1 MQQPRRLLQRI
12 YRAALAAVNGR
23 HCVRE
28 ALVCQP
34 LPGPVYLVV
43 LGKAAEA
50 MAEGAFDQL
59 GAAIVRGLLIT
70 KTGHADPVIWRNRPV
85 QLLESAHPIPDRR
98 SLEAG
103 AALLEFIDAA
113 PADAQFLF
121 LLSGGASSL
130 VEVLPAG
137 ADVGELQRLNR
148 YLLGSGLDIH
158 AVNRLRQA
166 CSLIK
171 GGRLARRLH
180 GRRALV
186 LLISDVEGD
195 DPAVIGSGPLTP
207 SRTAPVAAAELPQ
220 ELRPLLTTEP
230 APAPGDPVFQNIRL
244 EIVASN
250 AQALAAAAERAGEL
264 GFEVHR
270 HAEFIR
276 GEAADIGAAL
286 ARALAAGPAGIHL
299 WGGEPT
305 VTLPPEP
312 GQGGRMQALA
322 LAAAQAIE
330 DWSGLYLLAAGSDGS
345 DGPTE
350 DAGALIDGGTVA
362 RCRAGGYEP
371 AAALAAADAGS
382 ALAASGDLLYTG
394 PTGTNVM
401 DLVIGLRTG
410 S

>member
-1 MQQPRRLLQRI
+1 M
-12 YRAALAAVNGR
+12 
-23 HCVRE
+23 
-28 ALVCQP
+28 
-34 LPGPVYLVV
+34 
-43 LGKAAEA
+43 
-50 MAEGAFDQL
+50 
-59 GAAIVRGLLIT
+59 LIT
-70 KTGHADPVIWRNRPV
+70 KVGHADPGVWINRPV
-85 QLLESAHPIPDRR
+85 QLLESAHPIPDQR

-130 VEVLPAG
+130 AEVLPAG
-137 ADVGELQRLNR
+137 ADIADLQRLNQ

-158 AVNRLRQA
+158 AINRLRQA

-171 GGRLARRLH
+171 GGRLAYSLD

-230 APAPGDPVFQNIRL
+230 APPFGDPVFQSIRL

-250 AQALAAAAERAGEL
+250 AQALAAAAERAREL
-264 GFEVHR
+264 GFEVHQ
-270 HAEFIR
+270 HGEFLR
-276 GEAADIGAAL
+276 GEAVEIGMRL
-286 ARALAAGPAGIHL
+286 AKTLAAGPAGIHL

-305 VTLPPEP
+305 VTLPLEP
-312 GQGGRMQALA
+312 GRGGRMQALA

-330 DWSGLYLLAAGSDGS
+330 DQSGLYLLAAGSDGS

-371 AAALAAADAGS
+371 AAALTAADAGS